1 MLVLKV
7 DLHHVEELFHG
18 VVENT
23 EICASPDDILFYDF
37 DLVAEPITTFVKEI
51 EEMVVLVVSRLDLLT
66 D

>member
-23 EICASPDDILFYDF
+23 EISATPDNVFFYDF
-37 DLVAEPITTFVKEI
+37 DLVTEPITTFVKEV
-51 EEMVVLVVSRLDLLT
+51 EEMVVLVVSRLVLVT